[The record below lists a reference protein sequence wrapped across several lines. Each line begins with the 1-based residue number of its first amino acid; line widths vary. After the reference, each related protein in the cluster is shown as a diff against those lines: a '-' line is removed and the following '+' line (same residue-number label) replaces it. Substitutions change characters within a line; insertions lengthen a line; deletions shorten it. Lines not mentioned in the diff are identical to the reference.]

1 MKPQLA
7 GDGMT
12 NRRVC
17 LVIPPSPF
25 LSDERVFMSLGVLKV
40 ASAIEATYPVDVLDL
55 SGVANFEE
63 VVGEYIV
70 FKQTSIIGI
79 TVTTPQLPATVEII
93 NTIRNITKSAR
104 IIIGG
109 PHITLSYAAFTR
121 EKDKGLNGRATTNF
135 RHLEALADVLVA
147 GDGEKAIFL
156 ALGPNPPKVINADD
170 PASALFLRNEDLN
183 QMPWPA
189 RHLVEVDSYHYA
201 IDGERALSIV
211 SQLGCPFGCG
221 FCGGRY
227 SPSLRRMRS
236 RSTHSVVAEMEHL
249 HATYGVNGFMFYDD
263 ELNVN
268 HAQITELLAG
278 VIDLQER
285 LGVEFRLRGFVK
297 SQLFNE
303 EQARLMYKAG
313 FRWLLTGFESAS
325 PEILANMNKKAT
337 VEENTRC
344 VAIAKANG
352 LKVKALM
359 SLGHPGESHATA
371 QMTRDWLL
379 QVKPDDFDITLIT
392 IYPGTPY
399 YDDAIPHPQLER
411 VWVYTYNGANLY
423 SRDVDYR
430 QVSDYYK
437 GDPAIGYQSYVYTD
451 YLQPGEIVDLRNDIE
466 RDVREKL
473 HIPYPTSTPATRYE
487 HSMGQTGLPE
497 SILRSTP

>member
-1 MKPQLA
+1 
-7 GDGMT
+7 MT
-12 NRRVC
+12 NPRVC
-17 LVIPPSPF
+17 FVIPPSPF
-25 LSDERVFMSLGVLKV
+25 LSDERVFMSLGALKV
-40 ASAIEATYPVDVLDL
+40 ASAIETTYPVDVLDL

-63 VVGEYIV
+63 VVGEYISC
-70 FKQTSIIGI
+70 KQTTIIGI
-79 TVTTPQLPATVEII
+79 TVTTPQLPATVAIVK
-93 NTIRNITKSAR
+93 TIRQLARSVR
-104 IIIGG
+104 IILGG
-109 PHITLSYAAFTR
+109 PHITLVSAAFAR
-121 EKDKGLNGRATTNF
+121 EQDKGINGRATTTF
-135 RHLEALADVLVA
+135 HELEELADVLVA
-147 GDGEKAIFL
+147 GDGEKAILL
-156 ALGPNPPKVINADD
+156 ALGPNPPKIINADD
-170 PASALFLRNEDLN
+170 PASSLFLRNDDLN
-183 QMPWPA
+183 EMPWPA
-189 RHLVEVDSYHYA
+189 RHLIDVDSYHYS

-236 RSTHSVVAEMEHL
+236 RSMYSVLAELEHL
-249 HATYGVNGFMFYDD
+249 YVTYGVKGFMFYDD

-268 HAQITELLAG
+268 HTLITELLNG
-278 VIDLQER
+278 VIKLQDR

-325 PEILANMNKKAT
+325 PEILLNMNKKAT

-344 VAIAKANG
+344 VKIAKANG

-371 QMTRDWLL
+371 GMTRDWLL

-411 VWVYTYNGANLY
+411 VWVYTYNGAKLY

-437 GDPAIGYQSYVYTD
+437 GDPNIGYESFVYTD
-451 YLQPGEIVDLRNDIE
+451 YLQPSEIVDLRNNIDRE
-466 RDVREKL
+466 VREEL
-473 HIPYPTSTPATRYE
+473 NIPYPTSSPATRYE
-487 HSMGQTGLPE
+487 HSMGQANLPL
-497 SILRSTP
+497 SILRST